1 MAGWVVAAAAL
12 PGVLGLLVAGV
23 VWGKLRR
30 VRRDQRVLLPD
41 GTAGGLIDRQAGL
54 SRGLDGL
61 REHLTRAEG
70 ETARVSGRVEDA
82 LATSVRFQGLV
93 RYNAFGDIGGNQSWS
108 LALLNAQRTGAVL
121 TLLHS
126 REETRMYVKE
136 LRAGVPDRE
145 LSDEEARAVAAAIA
159 GGAS

>member
-1 MAGWVVAAAAL
+1 MAGWVVAAAAV
-12 PGVLGLLVAGV
+12 PGVLGLVVAAV

-41 GTAGGLIDRQAGL
+41 GTAGSLIDRQAGL
-54 SRGLDGL
+54 SLGLDGL
-61 REHLTRAEG
+61 RQDLARLGG
-70 ETARVSGRVEDA
+70 ESARISARVEEA
-82 LATSVRFQGLV
+82 LATSVRYQGLV

-108 LALLNAQRTGAVL
+108 LALLNARHTGAVL

-136 LRAGVPDRE
+136 LRTGVPDRE
-145 LSDEEARAVAAAIA
+145 LSDEEQRAVAAAIA
-159 GGAS
+159 GGAA